1 VIPQEENETR
11 KRNPKKT
18 PRFDLPRYLIDQ
30 ARDSL
35 SELNIHATCVEHEC
49 SREYVLEHPDLLI
62 KHYNENGGAKNYEKY
77 RSRYVSV
84 CEYSES
90 CRFGS
95 DCELALTQTDYLKCP
110 LRKMSENCRCM
121 CRFACPKPPLNI
133 ISSDELACAI

>member
-110 LRKMSENCRCM
+110 LRKMNERCRRGCKLALNGHDTNTIPHGE
-121 CRFACPKPPLNI
+121 FAYVI
-133 ISSDELACAI
+133 